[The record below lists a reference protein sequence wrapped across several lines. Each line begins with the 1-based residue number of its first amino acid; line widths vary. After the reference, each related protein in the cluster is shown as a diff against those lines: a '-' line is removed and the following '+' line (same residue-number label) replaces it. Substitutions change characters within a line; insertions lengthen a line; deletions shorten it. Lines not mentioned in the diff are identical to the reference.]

1 VIASRRVSRHRVTG
15 RRPSATDPPT
25 ASSLLRLIWLAS
37 PALPVGG
44 FSYSEGLEAAVDA
57 GTLTTETAAADWLLD
72 QLHLGLARSELAV
85 LAKAMRAWQRD
96 DRATVQSLNH
106 WVATTRETS
115 ELRQQSEQMG
125 RSLALWLAN
134 TEGDDA
140 RIDALRDLQPAPTW
154 PIAWALAAA
163 RSGAPLRDALLA
175 HAFGWAENLVQA
187 ALKAI
192 PLGQNAG
199 QRVLSR
205 LLDAI
210 PAAVD
215 RSIALDAGS
224 RQAFLPMLA
233 ILSAQHE
240 SQYSRLFRS

>member
-1 VIASRRVSRHRVTG
+1 MTAARRIRRTSTRRHGAPDRLG
-15 RRPSATDPPT
+15 AT
-25 ASSLLRLIWLAS
+25 ALLRLIWLAS

-57 GTLTTETAAADWLLD
+57 GLVTNETDAADWLLD
-72 QLHLGLARSELAV
+72 QLHLGLSRSELAV
-85 LAKAMRAWQRD
+85 MAKAFRAWQRD
-96 DRATVQSLNH
+96 DRDAVQSLNR
-106 WVATTRETS
+106 WVAGTRESS

-134 TEGDDA
+134 AERGDPRVA
-140 RIDALRDLQPAPTW
+140 ALSDLAPSPSW
-154 PIAWALAAA
+154 PIAYALAAQ
-163 RSGAPLRDALLA
+163 RSGAPLREALLA
-175 HAFGWAENLVQA
+175 HAFGWAENMVQA

-192 PLGQNAG
+192 PLGQTAG
-199 QRVLSR
+199 QRVLAR

-210 PAAVD
+210 PVAVD
-215 RSIALDAGS
+215 HAIGLDAGS

>member
-1 VIASRRVSRHRVTG
+1 MRALG
-15 RRPSATDPPT
+15 RRLGAT
-25 ASSLLRLIWLAS
+25 SLLRLIWLAS

-57 GTLTTETAAADWLLD
+57 GLVTNETDAADWLLD
-72 QLHLGLARSELAV
+72 QLHLGLSRSELAV
-85 LAKAMRAWQRD
+85 MAQAFRAWQRD
-96 DRATVQSLNH
+96 DRDAVQSLND
-106 WVATTRETS
+106 WVAGTRESS

-134 TEGDDA
+134 AERGDPRIAALGDLAAVTDLADRLRA
-140 RIDALRDLQPAPTW
+140 RRRN
-154 PIAWALAAA
+154 AAA
-163 RSGAPLRDALLA
+163 RRCARHCSPI
-175 HAFGWAENLVQA
+175 AFGWAENMVQA

-199 QRVLSR
+199 QRVLAR

-215 RSIALDAGS
+215 HAIGLDAGS
-224 RQAFLPMLA
+224 TPGLPA
-233 ILSAQHE
+233 DAGDPVGAA
-240 SQYSRLFRS
+240 

>member
-1 VIASRRVSRHRVTG
+1 MTFARRTSRRATSA
-15 RRPSATDPPT
+15 RRQPAADRL
-25 ASSLLRLIWLAS
+25 AADSLLRLIWLAS

-44 FSYSEGLEAAVDA
+44 FSYSEGLEAAVEA
-57 GTLTTETAAADWLLD
+57 GLVANETAAADWLLD
-72 QLHLGLARSELAV
+72 QLHLGLSRSELAV
-85 LAKAMRAWQRD
+85 MAKAFRAWERD
-96 DRATVQSLNH
+96 DRDAVQSLND
-106 WVATTRETS
+106 WVGSTRESS

-134 TEGDDA
+134 AERDDP
-140 RIDALRDLQPAPTW
+140 RIATLGALAPSPTW
-154 PIAWALAAA
+154 PIAYALAAQ
-163 RSGAPLRDALLA
+163 RSGAPLREALLA
-175 HAFGWAENLVQA
+175 HAFGWAENMVQA

-192 PLGQNAG
+192 PLGQSAG
-199 QRVLSR
+199 QRVLSL

-210 PAAVD
+210 PVAVD
-215 RSIALDAGS
+215 HAIGLAAGS

>member
-1 VIASRRVSRHRVTG
+1 MTGVSRISRLPIPP
-15 RRPSATDPPT
+15 RRLRTPDRLGAT
-25 ASSLLRLIWLAS
+25 SLLRLIWLAS

-44 FSYSEGLEAAVDA
+44 FSYSEGLESAVDA
-57 GTLTTETAAADWLLD
+57 GLVTNETDAADWLLD
-72 QLHLGLARSELAV
+72 QLHLGLSRSELAV
-85 LAKAMRAWQRD
+85 MVQAFRAWQRD
-96 DRATVQSLNH
+96 DRNAVQSLNG
-106 WVATTRETS
+106 WVTSTRESS

-134 TEGDDA
+134 AERGDP
-140 RIDALRDLQPAPTW
+140 RIAALGDLVPSPTW
-154 PIAWALAAA
+154 PIAYALAAQ
-163 RSGAPLRDALLA
+163 RSGAPLREALLA

-199 QRVLSR
+199 QRVLAR

-215 RSIALDAGS
+215 HAIGLDAGS
-224 RQAFLPMLA
+224 RQAFLPMLS

>member
-1 VIASRRVSRHRVTG
+1 
-15 RRPSATDPPT
+15 
-25 ASSLLRLIWLAS
+25 
-37 PALPVGG
+37 
-44 FSYSEGLEAAVDA
+44 
-57 GTLTTETAAADWLLD
+57 
-72 QLHLGLARSELAV
+72 
-85 LAKAMRAWQRD
+85 
-96 DRATVQSLNH
+96 
-106 WVATTRETS
+106 
-115 ELRQQSEQMG
+115 MG

-215 RSIALDAGS
+215 HAIALDAGS

>member
-1 VIASRRVSRHRVTG
+1 MKAARRIPE
-15 RRPSATDPPT
+15 RRKRTPDALG
-25 ASSLLRLIWLAS
+25 AASLLRLIWLAS

-57 GTLTTETAAADWLLD
+57 GLVTGESNAGDWLLD

-85 LAKAMRAWQRD
+85 MAKAFRAWERD
-96 DRATVQSLNH
+96 DRDSAVSLNA
-106 WVATTRETS
+106 WVASTRESS

-134 TEGDDA
+134 AGRDDP
-140 RIDALRDLQPAPTW
+140 RIAVLAALAPSPTW
-154 PIAWALAAA
+154 PIAYALAAHC
-163 RSGAPLRDALLA
+163 SGAPLREALMA
-175 HAFGWAENLVQA
+175 HAFGWAENMVQA

-199 QRVLSR
+199 QRVLAR

-215 RSIALDAGS
+215 HAIGLDAGS